1 MNQNIQFYL
10 KRKERKRIT
19 ITTKNI
25 SIYYN
30 NDDNNK
36 DAC

>member
-1 MNQNIQFYL
+1 MNQIIQFYL
-10 KRKERKRIT
+10 KRKRIT
-19 ITTKNI
+19 ITKKTTKNI
-25 SIYYN
+25 CIYYN